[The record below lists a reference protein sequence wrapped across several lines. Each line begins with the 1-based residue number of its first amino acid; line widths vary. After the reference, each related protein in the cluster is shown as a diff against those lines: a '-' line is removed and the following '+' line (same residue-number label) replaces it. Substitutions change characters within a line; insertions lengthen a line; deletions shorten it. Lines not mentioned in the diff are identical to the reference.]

1 MKHNQPRR
9 LTLSEFSAKERRIR
23 CPNNQTFSPMELP
36 MSALMGRWS
45 ALVGEVF
52 LDWLA
57 QPKGL
62 RWLDVGCGNG
72 AFTELIVA
80 RCAPAEVQGLD
91 PSEAQIAYARTRSG
105 VRPYAIP
112 SGRCAGVAIY

>member
-1 MKHNQPRR
+1 VLKKREDPVSEQPNFF
-9 LTLSEFSAKERRIR
+9 TDGM
-23 CPNNQTFSPMELP
+23 N
-36 MSALMGRWS
+36 ALWGRWS

-62 RWLDVGCGNG
+62 RWLGVGCGNG

-80 RCAPAEVQGLD
+80 HCAPAEVQGLD
-91 PSEAQIAYARTRSG
+91 PSEAQIA
-105 VRPYAIP
+105 
-112 SGRCAGVAIY
+112 

>member
-1 MKHNQPRR
+1 MSEQPNFF
-9 LTLSEFSAKERRIR
+9 TDGAAYER
-23 CPNNQTFSPMELP
+23 
-36 MSALMGRWS
+36 LMGRWS

-52 LDWLA
+52 PDWLA

-80 RCAPAEVQGLD
+80 HCAPAEVQGLD

-105 VRPYAIP
+105 VRLTQFRRGDA
-112 SGRCAGVAIY
+112 AGVAIY

>member
-1 MKHNQPRR
+1 VSEQPNFF
-9 LTLSEFSAKERRIR
+9 TDGAAYER
-23 CPNNQTFSPMELP
+23 
-36 MSALMGRWS
+36 LMGRWS

-57 QPKGL
+57 QPKRL

-80 RCAPAEVQGLD
+80 HCTPAEVQGLD
-91 PSEAQIAYARTRSG
+91 PSEAPDRLCSHPIGSAL
-105 VRPYAIP
+105 YAIP
-112 SGRCAGVAIY
+112 SRRCAGVAIY